1 MKSIVEFREMFQND
15 QLPSIQEL
23 ISDEAP
29 ENKEIILTYLKS
41 FKAEA
46 VAPGIMR
53 DCITGERIPGIL
65 RAYDDGKFE
74 WRSDMIYY
82 FERYNIK
89 LCDEFLE
96 LF

>member
-29 ENKEIILTYLKS
+29 ENKEQILKHLKS
-41 FKAEA
+41 FKVHA

-53 DCITGERIPGIL
+53 DCITKERIPGAL
-65 RAYDDGKFE
+65 CSYNDGEFY

-96 LF
+96 RF